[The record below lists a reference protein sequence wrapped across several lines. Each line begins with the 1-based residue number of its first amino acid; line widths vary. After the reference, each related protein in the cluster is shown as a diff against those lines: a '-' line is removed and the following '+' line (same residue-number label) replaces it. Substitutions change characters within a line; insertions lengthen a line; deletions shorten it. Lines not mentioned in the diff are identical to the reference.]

1 MMATVLARGTVKW
14 FDNEKGRGFILRD
27 NGREIYVDKKNIS
40 ENALGKFREG
50 IQVSFNVEADGKKPS
65 AKKERV
71 GPDFDAKGMALAMGI
86 PFGAIAAGTAALHGL
101 LGKEEKKQKRVRKG
115 RGATVGMGPSKVTT
129 GGGLGTMTQRDRS
142 KPKMLKDGGAVCRG
156 GRSAQRGTQFRG
168 VRELYVV

>member
-1 MMATVLARGTVKW
+1 MA
-14 FDNEKGRGFILRD
+14 
-27 NGREIYVDKKNIS
+27 DKK
-40 ENALGKFREG
+40 
-50 IQVSFNVEADGKKPS
+50 KKPS

-142 KPKMLKDGGAVCRG
+142 KPKMLKEGGDVPAKFKGFSSLPEPVQVKIDPDLAQKYENGGEVRG
-156 GRSAQRGTQFRG
+156 ARSAISGRGFKGIR
-168 VRELYVV
+168 